1 MLDRQT
7 IETLCS
13 ELDRES
19 VEEMVQMFLDDL
31 DGHVAECA
39 RLLTAGEMANLE
51 REAHSLKGSAASL
64 GTTGLMEAASVTEE
78 AAANSDAARASTGVE
93 QMRDAAVATR
103 PVLEKWLAGG
113 AG

>member
-1 MLDRQT
+1 MLDRKT
-7 IETLCS
+7 IEMLCS

-31 DGHVAECA
+31 DRQVADCD
-39 RLLTAGEMANLE
+39 RLLAAGEMANLE

-64 GTTGLMEAASVTEE
+64 GATTLAEAAQVTEE
-78 AAANSDAARASTGVE
+78 AAAKSDATGAGTGVARLRE
-93 QMRDAAVATR
+93 AAAGTR
-103 PVLEKWLAGG
+103 PALETWLAG